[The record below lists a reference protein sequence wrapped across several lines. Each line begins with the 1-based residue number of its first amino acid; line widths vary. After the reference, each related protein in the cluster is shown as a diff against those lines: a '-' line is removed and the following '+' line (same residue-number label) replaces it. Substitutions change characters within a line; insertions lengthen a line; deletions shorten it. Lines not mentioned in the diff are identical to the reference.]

1 METVRREATY
11 KLRLW
16 RRVNAA
22 FGLRYVTSPPTK
34 WVLYPER
41 EKRANMPTFCPF
53 GMGLGTH
60 HPQYFGLACHLGVLC
75 DIPTIGIGKTF
86 LSVDG
91 L

>member
-1 METVRREATY
+1 MELLENLKKERPEFYPQVVFVDGNGTSLRRPQNRCYTL
-11 KLRLW
+11 K
-16 RRVNAA
+16 
-22 FGLRYVTSPPTK
+22 GK
-34 WVLYPER
+34 
-41 EKRANMPTFCPF
+41 KRANMPTFCPF